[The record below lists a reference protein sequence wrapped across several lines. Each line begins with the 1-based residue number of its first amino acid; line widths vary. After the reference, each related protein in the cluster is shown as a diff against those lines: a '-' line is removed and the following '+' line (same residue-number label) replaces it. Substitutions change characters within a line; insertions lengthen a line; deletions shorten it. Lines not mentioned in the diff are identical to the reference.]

1 MNLRGITGVH
11 TGLGNPSIGAIETKD
26 KWKHNR
32 NFVLLAAPRLATLA
46 LINLNAFGLA
56 TAAYY
61 KIFQFYDENFWL
73 TLAHKWYN
81 LGGKDDYNTLKAAI
95 KKGSKRKV
103 LGIRAIDWIK
113 KRDGAL
119 AGKMDKYL
127 GLLFQ
132 AINYYKSKG
141 IDLRERK
148 GVRGIGS
155 TEAVIAT
162 LAAAAKVIIPL
173 LTAVTGLLM
182 ALPSKKEEDI
192 EYEGD
197 DPTDPGG
204 PKDPYAPDK
213 AGLSPILLIGLLG
226 AAAFMAMKNKSK
238 S

>member
-1 MNLRGITGVH
+1 M
-11 TGLGNPSIGAIETKD
+11 
-26 KWKHNR
+26 
-32 NFVLLAAPRLATLA
+32 LAAPRLAALA
-46 LINLNAFGLA
+46 LINMNAFGLA
-56 TAAYY
+56 TALYY

-95 KKGSKRKV
+95 KKGYNRKV

-113 KRDGAL
+113 NRDGAL

-155 TEAVIAT
+155 LSAVLAG
-162 LAAAAKVIIPL
+162 LAAAAKVIIPI
-173 LTAVTGLLM
+173 LTAITGLLM
-182 ALPSKKEEDI
+182 AFPSKKEEDI

-197 DPTDPGG
+197 EPYDPTNPGG
-204 PKDPYAPDK
+204 PKDPYDPDK
-213 AGLSPILLIGLLG
+213 AAISPILLIGLLG
-226 AAAFMAMKNKSK
+226 AAAFMAMKNKPK

>member
-61 KIFQFYDENFWL
+61 KIFQFYDETFWL

-81 LGGKDDYNTLKAAI
+81 LGGKDDYSTLKAAI

-132 AINYYKSKG
+132 AINYYNSPSVSSTG
-141 IDLRERK
+141 
-148 GVRGIGS
+148 GGGS
-155 TEAVIAT
+155 HNH
-162 LAAAAKVIIPL
+162 
-173 LTAVTGLLM
+173 
-182 ALPSKKEEDI
+182 
-192 EYEGD
+192 
-197 DPTDPGG
+197 
-204 PKDPYAPDK
+204 
-213 AGLSPILLIGLLG
+213 G
-226 AAAFMAMKNKSK
+226 AASFTGNAINLTVKYYDLIIGVKD
-238 S
+238 

>member
-11 TGLGNPSIGAIETKD
+11 TSLGNPSIGAAETKD
-26 KWKHNR
+26 KGQHNR
-32 NFVLLAAPRLATLA
+32 NFILLGAPRLATLA
-46 LINLNAFGLA
+46 LINMNAFGLA
-56 TAAYY
+56 TALYY
-61 KIFQFYDENFWL
+61 KIFQFYDETFWL

-81 LGGKDDYNTLKAAI
+81 LGGKDDYNMLKAAI

-132 AINYYKSKG
+132 AINYYKSQG

-155 TEAVIAT
+155 FAAVLAN

-192 EYEGD
+192 EDETPLG
-197 DPTDPGG
+197 PGTDPG
-204 PKDPYAPDK
+204 KDPYAPDK

-226 AAAFMAMKNKSK
+226 AAAFMAMKNKPK

>member
-11 TGLGNPSIGAIETKD
+11 TGLRNPSIGGIETKD
-26 KWKHNR
+26 KGKHNR
-32 NFVLLAAPRLATLA
+32 NFVLLAAPRLAALA
-46 LINLNAFGLA
+46 LINMNAFGLA

-61 KIFQFYDENFWL
+61 KIFQFYDETFWL

-81 LGGKDDYNTLKAAI
+81 LGGKDDYSTLKAAI

-132 AINYYKSKG
+132 AINYYKSQG

-155 TEAVIAT
+155 IEIVLAT
-162 LAAAAKVIIPL
+162 LASASAVVIPI
-173 LTAVTGLLM
+173 LTAITGLLV

-192 EYEGD
+192 EDETPIG
-197 DPTDPGG
+197 PGTDPG
-204 PKDPYAPDK
+204 KDPYDPDK
-213 AGLSPILLIGLLG
+213 AAISPILLIGLLG
-226 AAAFMAMKNKSK
+226 AAAFMAMKNKPK

>member
-11 TGLGNPSIGAIETKD
+11 TGLRNPSIGAAETKD
-26 KWKHNR
+26 KGQHNR
-32 NFVLLAAPRLATLA
+32 NFILLGAPRLATLA
-46 LINLNAFGLA
+46 LINMNAFGLA
-56 TAAYY
+56 TALYY

-95 KKGSKRKV
+95 KKGYNRKV

-132 AINYYKSKG
+132 AINYYKSQG

-155 TEAVIAT
+155 FAAVLAN
-162 LAAAAKVIIPL
+162 LAAAAKVIIPIL
-173 LTAVTGLLM
+173 AAITGLLM

-197 DPTDPGG
+197 DPTGPEG

-226 AAAFMAMKNKSK
+226 AAAFMAMKNKPK